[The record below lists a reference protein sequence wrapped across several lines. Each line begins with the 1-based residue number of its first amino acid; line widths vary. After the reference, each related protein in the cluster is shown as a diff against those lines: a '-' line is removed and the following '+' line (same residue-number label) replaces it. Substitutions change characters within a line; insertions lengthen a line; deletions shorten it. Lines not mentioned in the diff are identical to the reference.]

1 MSKPS
6 ILVVDDD
13 RTNCAILSKMLSAH
27 GYQVDTASSGEE
39 ALKLVEE
46 QPYVLVLLDYV
57 MPGMD
62 GVELYRRI
70 RQLRPETIGVFQTAF
85 ARIEVIYSAIDAGA
99 ERVLAKPVD
108 SQELLPL
115 VDRLVERSAP
125 PAMEPSEITPAMFVP
140 IPESSQAGAEI
151 ERRLRELDQE
161 WSLERALEAQGAIAA
176 MVGASLGALGRRRW
190 YLLPIM
196 AGGFMLQ
203 HALRGTC
210 LPAEWLRRMNFRPAI
225 EIERERTALRALARR

>member
-27 GYQVDTASSGEE
+27 GYQVDTANSGEQ

-46 QPYVLVLLDYV
+46 RPYVLVLLDYV

-99 ERVLAKPVD
+99 ERVLAKPID

-115 VDRLVERSAP
+115 VDRLVEKGAP
-125 PAMEPSEITPAMFVP
+125 PAAESSEIAPHVHIPVPA
-140 IPESSQAGAEI
+140 SSQAGAEI

-161 WSLERALEAQGAIAA
+161 WSLERALEAQSA
-176 MVGASLGALGRRRW
+176 MASVVGATLGAMGRRRW
-190 YLLPIM
+190 YLLPIV
-196 AGGFMLQ
+196 AGGFLLQ
-203 HALRGTC
+203 HAMRGSC